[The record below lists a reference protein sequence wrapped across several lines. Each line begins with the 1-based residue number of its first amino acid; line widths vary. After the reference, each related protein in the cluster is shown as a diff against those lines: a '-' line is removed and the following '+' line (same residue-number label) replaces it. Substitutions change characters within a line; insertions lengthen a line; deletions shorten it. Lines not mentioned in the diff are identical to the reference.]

1 MKSKTK
7 SNVDPVMMAILANRV
22 DGILREMTNT
32 LLQTARSGV
41 INSARDFSCSICTGK
56 GDLFAV
62 AEGLPIHIF
71 GSGIQAKRLLLCIK
85 TYKRETVT
93 LIMTHIMVIPMLP
106 ITLF

>member
-7 SNVDPVMMAILANRV
+7 SNVDQVMMAILANRV

-41 INSARDFSCSICTGK
+41 INSARDFPAQYVPGK
-56 GDLFAV
+56 VLFAV

-71 GSGIQAKRLLLCIK
+71 GQ
-85 TYKRETVT
+85 VT
-93 LIMTHIMVIPMLP
+93 SKKDCYYA
-106 ITLF
+106 